1 MKTVILYFGFLGTIF
16 FMSACKT
23 DDDQKEWNY
32 CDGCP
37 NSIWDG
43 EYEGTGNYYSMNNP
57 EVTEEVTVIVTVT
70 ELQDNRIKF
79 LVKSPDKFYKS
90 FTGKKENTD
99 YYFDLSATDRSI
111 HVSLFQK
118 TPQYKLTGTAKSYVY
133 KGDSVILEKSVSFEA
148 FKEQLLK

>member
-1 MKTVILYFGFLGTIF
+1 MKTVILSLCLFGVVC

-23 DDDQKEWNY
+23 DDDQNDWNY
-32 CDGCP
+32 CNECP
-37 NSIWDG
+37 NSTWAG

-57 EVTEEVTVIVTVT
+57 EVTEEVTVFVTVT
-70 ELQDNRIKF
+70 ALPDNKIKF

-90 FTGKKENTD
+90 YMGKKENTD

-148 FKEQLLK
+148 FK